1 MARSKIYYYVN
12 KDKGVVVAK
21 QTIYS
26 IHGCTITPKTIR
38 AKAKCNFENGDNFNL
53 DTGKTIAKLRL
64 KQKIAQFEVKA
75 LAGVLNMFMDILDNH
90 KDKLE
95 NANSKYESY
104 IKTV

>member
-1 MARSKIYYYVN
+1 MEIILIQILV
-12 KDKGVVVAK
+12 
-21 QTIYS
+21 
-26 IHGCTITPKTIR
+26 
-38 AKAKCNFENGDNFNL
+38 
-53 DTGKTIAKLRL
+53 
-64 KQKIAQFEVKA
+64 KQKVAQFEVKA